1 MRRYPPP
8 RRRRG
13 SGEGASRRP
22 QGGLREGPPG
32 PPGQPV
38 LGAYPGRRK
47 PGTARNPSETFFLTG
62 GGRGGTIP
70 LTPEFQGRGARS
82 RERHPGTAVPRALP
96 CLGPKPR
103 GEVAGH
109 ARCSVTT
116 YSGAL
121 APRRATRAIARP
133 RRPGQAERAPLH
145 LLPLHRLGRSQPGA
159 TRTPRPGD
167 AGRPGPP
174 ARGEDTT
181 PILASPCGSTDRAR
195 ARSVLPGLEP
205 TS

>member
-96 CLGPKPR
+96 CPGSEPR
-103 GEVAGH
+103 GDGGREH
-109 ARCSVTT
+109 ARCSVTS
-116 YSGAL
+116 YAGAL

-133 RRPGQAERAPLH
+133 RRPGQAERAPH
-145 LLPLHRLGRSQPGA
+145 TYHHYTGWAGRSQEPPGRRVLG
-159 TRTPRPGD
+159 TPGD
-167 AGRPGPP
+167 QDHQ
-174 ARGEDTT
+174 RGER
-181 PILASPCGSTDRAR
+181 ILH
-195 ARSVLPGLEP
+195 RS
-205 TS
+205 